1 MSRLRW
7 KNFLLPALYYL
18 AILSVSLIPRSGV
31 EKVDLLIPLP
41 NDKVLHAAVYAG
53 FGFVLG
59 GLPYPAIALGTAGSF
74 LGALDEQVQ
83 RLAPGRD
90 VSFADWLADILG
102 ISLGLTLRRRFR
114 P

>member
-1 MSRLRW
+1 MTRLRW
-7 KNFLLPALYYL
+7 KNFLLPGLYL
-18 AILSVSLIPRSGV
+18 VGIFSISLLPRT
-31 EKVDLLIPLP
+31 KVQAVHEVLPLP
-41 NDKVLHAAVYAG
+41 SDKVLHLAVYTG

-59 GLPYPAIALGTAGSF
+59 SLPYPAVVLGTVGSL

-90 VSFADWLADILG
+90 VSLADWLADILG
-102 ISLGLTLRRRFR
+102 VSLGLALRRRFR

>member
-1 MSRLRW
+1 MTKLRW
-7 KNFLLPALYYL
+7 KNFLLPALYYA

-31 EKVDLLIPLP
+31 EKVGSFLPMP
-41 NDKVLHAAVYAG
+41 NDKVLHLAVYAG

-59 GLPYPAIALGTAGSF
+59 GLPYPSIALGTAGSL
-74 LGALDEQVQ
+74 LGAADEQVQ

-90 VSFADWLADILG
+90 VSLADWLADILG
-102 ISLGLTLRRRFR
+102 ISLGLAWRRRSR

>member
-1 MSRLRW
+1 MTKLRW
-7 KNFLLPALYYL
+7 KNFLLPALYYA
-18 AILSVSLIPRSGV
+18 AILSISLLPRT
-31 EKVDLLIPLP
+31 KVDAVNEVIPLP
-41 NDKVLHAAVYAG
+41 NDKVLHLAVYTG

-59 GLPYPAIALGTAGSF
+59 ALPYPSAAIGMTGSL

-90 VSFADWLADILG
+90 VSLDDWLADILG
-102 ISLGLTLRRRFR
+102 ISLGLAWRRRSR

>member
-7 KNFLLPALYYL
+7 KNFLPPALFYL
-18 AILSVSLIPRSGV
+18 AILSVSLIPRSGI

-41 NDKVLHAAVYAG
+41 NDKVLHTAVYAG

-59 GLPYPAIALGTAGSF
+59 GLPYPAVALGTAGAL
-74 LGALDEQVQ
+74 LGAVDEQVQ

-90 VSFADWLADILG
+90 VSFADWIADILG
-102 ISLGLTLRRRFR
+102 VSLGLVWRRRPR